1 MFYLH
6 IPKTG
11 GQTLAHRLASA
22 FAPDKVHM
30 MQEELKYPGDM
41 DKLTSLL
48 REKEFV
54 ESHVAGAMLSDRA
67 DLQILCTVRE
77 PIGQTLSN
85 WRHIRRDS
93 SNRWHRAAHKL
104 SPGKFFD
111 LFGDDFL
118 NHQTRYAISA
128 FVDLDQLIDR
138 IGYFRAMNGNFQMS
152 LDRIRWLVPTESI
165 DEFVDLWLMETKRN
179 VPNRDAMINVAAD
192 EGSDL
197 NEARAAILA
206 RPRQHAYDQLLYEI
220 AKDRFAAYRREISQ
234 LVAPWSYPDDSRR
247 AYRGERGGIWLAE
260 NWHDP
265 EVVVGRQTAWWVGPR
280 RVSEVR
286 IWRANNEHVLKFLIT
301 VVNGIEYSDI
311 AVKSKDTGKE
321 LKTVKTVR
329 SLDSTGIGME
339 YSISLESLKQK
350 DTILLISPQC
360 FAPILTRDDDPSV
373 MRRSFLASGWRLEKG
388 PV

>member
-1 MFYLH
+1 
-6 IPKTG
+6 
-11 GQTLAHRLASA
+11 
-22 FAPDKVHM
+22 
-30 MQEELKYPGDM
+30 
-41 DKLTSLL
+41 
-48 REKEFV
+48 
-54 ESHVAGAMLSDRA
+54 
-67 DLQILCTVRE
+67 
-77 PIGQTLSN
+77 
-85 WRHIRRDS
+85 
-93 SNRWHRAAHKL
+93 
-104 SPGKFFD
+104 
-111 LFGDDFL
+111 
-118 NHQTRYAISA
+118 
-128 FVDLDQLIDR
+128 
-138 IGYFRAMNGNFQMS
+138 
-152 LDRIRWLVPTESI
+152 
-165 DEFVDLWLMETKRN
+165 
-179 VPNRDAMINVAAD
+179 MINVAAD

-197 NEARAAILA
+197 DEARAAILA

-265 EVVVGRQTAWWVGPR
+265 EVVVGRQTAWWAGPR

-286 IWRANNEHVLKFLIT
+286 IWRANNENVLKFLIT

-329 SLDSTGIGME
+329 SLDPTGIGME

-373 MRRSFLASGWRLEKG
+373 VRRSFLASGWRLEKG